1 MLVLSY
7 DIIVKS
13 LKSFLPLKK
22 CSALNVTTFPDYF
35 LSCNALSKKNISLL
49 KYIIHRHVHWTY
61 LKSSVF
67 TYRHNDWLIFRRK
80 LCTCYNAGVA
90 LQQSVQFA
98 SLIIWKIRKVSNI
111 FLNWQKNTSLY
122 YKYCK
127 SEMTYLDV
135 NDPYF
140 SPNTCR
146 NQPVS
151 HAKAKMLDMSQVFT
165 NWYPTAM
172 ITSCNIKMF
181 NIDVY
186 WLELTREAIQW
197 IIFSTL

>member
-1 MLVLSY
+1 MFSTQCNNFPWLLPAAMLCLR
-7 DIIVKS
+7 
-13 LKSFLPLKK
+13 
-22 CSALNVTTFPDYF
+22 
-35 LSCNALSKKNISLL
+35 KNISLL
-49 KYIIHRHVHWTY
+49 KYIIHWHVHWTY

-98 SLIIWKIRKVSNI
+98 CLTIWKIRKVSNI